1 MTKRALLPLL
11 TLAVLL
17 GGCDRQL
24 NQMRETRF
32 APFTPVPQATVAPS
46 ALMASLKASGN
57 GSFTAESLDNLNS
70 LLHAQGRLHNQHLTL
85 QPYTPSGDRL
95 AQRLASVLRDQG
107 AAEVSI
113 RPTRLDASEARDWDL
128 QVVSEAIVAKIP
140 DCSVANAKTWTVKP
154 FEAVGQPGC
163 AVRANIAAMVADP
176 RDLARPRTLDSADG
190 IHAVGAMQRYH
201 EDEVRELLDI
211 DFQD

>member
-1 MTKRALLPLL
+1 MSKRALLPLL
-11 TLAVLL
+11 TLAVLVS
-17 GGCDRQL
+17 GCDRHV
-24 NQMRETRF
+24 NQYREQRF
-32 APFTPVPQATVAPS
+32 APFTPVPQASVAPS
-46 ALMASLKASGN
+46 ALVAALKASASG
-57 GSFTAESLDNLNS
+57 GFTAESLDNLNS
-70 LLHAQGRLHNQHLTL
+70 LLNAQGRLHNQHLTL

-95 AQRLASVLRDQG
+95 AQRLAIVLREQG
-107 AAEVSI
+107 VAEVSV
-113 RPTRLDASEARDWDL
+113 RPTRLDAREAHDWDL

-140 DCSVANAKTWTVKP
+140 DCSVANAQTWTVQP
-154 FEAVGQPGC
+154 FHAVGQPGC

-176 RDLARPRTLDSADG
+176 RDLARPRVLDSADG

>member
-1 MTKRALLPLL
+1 MSLRTLLPLV
-11 TLAVLL
+11 TLAVLVS
-17 GGCDRQL
+17 GCDRHL
-24 NQMRETRF
+24 NTLREQRF
-32 APFTPVPQATVAPS
+32 SPFTPVPQATVAPS
-46 ALMASLKASGN
+46 ALMTSLKASGS

-70 LLHAQGRLHNQHLTL
+70 LLAAQGRLHNQHLTL

-95 AQRLASVLRDQG
+95 AQRLAQLLRDQG
-107 AAEVSI
+107 AAQVSI
-113 RPTRLDASEARDWDL
+113 RPSRLEASEARDWDL

-140 DCSVANAKTWTVKP
+140 DCSVANAQVWTVKP
-154 FEAVGQPGC
+154 YQAVGQLGC
-163 AVRANIAAMVADP
+163 ASRANIAAMVADP

-190 IHAVGAMQRYH
+190 IHAVGAMKRYH